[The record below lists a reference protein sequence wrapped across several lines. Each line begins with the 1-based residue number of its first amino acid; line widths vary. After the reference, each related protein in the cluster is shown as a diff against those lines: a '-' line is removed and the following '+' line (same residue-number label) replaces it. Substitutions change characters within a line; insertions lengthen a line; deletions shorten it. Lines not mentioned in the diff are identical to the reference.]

1 MIFLLIRSFKTLIYS
16 GWNKIQALFVAPR
29 SRNIRVRFNPGVALV
44 PRLPRVIHILPL
56 QGNKQ
61 KSGLP
66 CSDKPL
72 FCSFFDN
79 DSYFLPRYCEKFLCH
94 HQIFVIEFIISF
106 KIKNLLFRRE
116 AGLSIVL
123 KYQYGS
129 YFLLFRKKTPP
140 RKPYCICILN
150 HIVKIWCKTMKLM
163 RE

>member
-1 MIFLLIRSFKTLIYS
+1 VFYVSMWFHNLLFIFLISIPSLTWLKT
-16 GWNKIQALFVAPR
+16 
-29 SRNIRVRFNPGVALV
+29 
-44 PRLPRVIHILPL
+44 
-56 QGNKQ
+56 

-66 CSDKPL
+66 CSDKPP

-94 HQIFVIEFIISF
+94 HQIFVIEFIIF
-106 KIKNLLFRRE
+106 LKLKNLLFRRE
-116 AGLSIVL
+116 AGLNIVL

-150 HIVKIWCKTMKLM
+150 HVFNFWCKKMKLI

>member
-1 MIFLLIRSFKTLIYS
+1 MWFHNLLFIFLISIPSLTWLKT
-16 GWNKIQALFVAPR
+16 
-29 SRNIRVRFNPGVALV
+29 
-44 PRLPRVIHILPL
+44 
-56 QGNKQ
+56 

-72 FCSFFDN
+72 FCSFLDN

-94 HQIFVIEFIISF
+94 HQIFVVEFIIFF
-106 KIKNLLFRRE
+106 KLKNLLFRRE

-150 HIVKIWCKTMKLM
+150 HVVNFWCKKMKLI